1 MKPFLIIY
9 GLFVLIV
16 STLLVICPKPELF
29 VLLNGAYSDF
39 GNQVF
44 PYITHLGGGF
54 LSLIVVIVFVFMQYR
69 LAIIATVSFL
79 LTGLIIQLL
88 KHTVFSDCTRP
99 VKFLEGIDI
108 VHTVP
113 GVDMHMYNSFPSGH
127 SATAFSLFFMLSLA
141 LSGKKPVLGIVFFV
155 LALLGSYSRIYL
167 GQHFPEDVLAGSV
180 TGVVITYL
188 CYKLIDK
195 LLKDKDWATQALFK
209 KGKAHE

>member
-1 MKPFLIIY
+1 
-9 GLFVLIV
+9 
-16 STLLVICPKPELF
+16 
-29 VLLNGAYSDF
+29 
-39 GNQVF
+39 
-44 PYITHLGGGF
+44 
-54 LSLIVVIVFVFMQYR
+54 
-69 LAIIATVSFL
+69 
-79 LTGLIIQLL
+79 
-88 KHTVFSDCTRP
+88 
-99 VKFLEGIDI
+99 LEGTDI

-127 SATAFSLFFMLSLA
+127 SATVFSLFFMLSLA